1 MYIMYQQI
9 WPDIYCITDI
19 YTHYICMYVCAYINC
34 QMSVAGRPA
43 AGSRQEERV
52 IVICAQRGVFQFQC
66 CVYAVYAPKTL
77 PGKAGNEA
85 KTLTCAGKSNAP
97 RGRGRVRG
105 RRKGA
110 ERKRDRKGGCVFL
123 CATQLVAIF

>member
-19 YTHYICMYVCAYINC
+19 YTHYICTCVCAYINC

-77 PGKAGNEA
+77 PGKAGNE
-85 KTLTCAGKSNAP
+85 TLTCAGKSNAP

-105 RRKGA
+105 RRKGV